1 MIVYLDTY
9 FPEWGETTAKIV
21 QKFKSRGAMRNTKA
35 ICFLYVMG
43 IKGEWLEQK
52 AVGSIPVAVY
62 FFKEKREIKI
72 E

>member
-1 MIVYLDTY
+1 M
-9 FPEWGETTAKIV
+9 